1 MNLEICHFILKKVLK
16 WQISRFLSYAK
27 LSVSSRHIRV
37 LGQFQINKKLTS
49 KQTQQTQQQTFPS
62 FPHNLHFFPTAKP
75 NATYIFVLI
84 LANDELFEFCV
95 SCGEFGGNMKVF
107 VEFVLRLI
115 FVDLKLSQNPYMPT
129 TNIRSSIET
138 SFTCIYM

>member
-1 MNLEICHFILKKVLK
+1 M
-16 WQISRFLSYAK
+16 
-27 LSVSSRHIRV
+27 
-37 LGQFQINKKLTS
+37 
-49 KQTQQTQQQTFPS
+49 
-62 FPHNLHFFPTAKP
+62 
-75 NATYIFVLI
+75 LI

-129 TNIRSSIET
+129 TNAQFSVRENLEICHFILKK
-138 SFTCIYM
+138 SFEVANFKIHSPLFPRKIFPFGAH

>member
-1 MNLEICHFILKKVLK
+1 MLV
-16 WQISRFLSYAK
+16 
-27 LSVSSRHIRV
+27 
-37 LGQFQINKKLTS
+37 
-49 KQTQQTQQQTFPS
+49 
-62 FPHNLHFFPTAKP
+62 
-75 NATYIFVLI
+75 

-129 TNIRSSIET
+129 TLACMLRDQRATEIGNS
-138 SFTCIYM
+138 Y